1 MSTTGSGDAAG
12 KAQKTGFV
20 SRMLLKAFGPAQITP
35 ADDEDRQAQ
44 RDHRDHEGHQPETP
58 GPPR

>member
-1 MSTTGSGDAAG
+1 MSTTGSGDAG
-12 KAQKTGFV
+12 GTGNKTGFV

-44 RDHRDHEGHQPETP
+44 RDHESHRPDTP
-58 GPPR
+58 GAPR

>member
-12 KAQKTGFV
+12 KGNKTGFV

-44 RDHRDHEGHQPETP
+44 RDHHDHEGKRPEKP
-58 GPPR
+58 GAPR

>member
-1 MSTTGSGDAAG
+1 MSTTGSGDAG
-12 KAQKTGFV
+12 KGNKTGFV

-44 RDHRDHEGHQPETP
+44 RDHHDHESPRPETP
-58 GPPR
+58 GAPR